1 MGKERRAVAMGRE
14 NAASLLDR
22 SLDSYLDHLA
32 TERGLARRT
41 VEAYGRD
48 LTAFCATLATR
59 RVTKPAAIRPEDL
72 RAHLTTLASRGLAP
86 RSQARALAAI
96 RSYLR
101 WAVREYRLPGDPGSD
116 VQTRRLPG
124 RLPSVLA
131 HGEVTKLVTVVVP
144 GGRRPQRDRA
154 LLELLYA
161 CGLRVSE
168 VIGIEVHEVNLEAGF
183 VTVLGKGG
191 KQRVVPLGQHAREA
205 VLEYL
210 AGERPRLL
218 RGKPSRWLFV
228 RAGGKPVSRQTVWK
242 LVRMRARVA
251 AVETHVSPHTVR
263 HTFATHLL
271 GGGADLRVVQALL
284 GHADI
289 GTTQVYTHVAPERL
303 RAVHRR
309 HHPRA

>member
-1 MGKERRAVAMGRE
+1 VAGRRDG
-14 NAASLLDR
+14 ASAIDR
-22 SLDSYLDHLA
+22 SIDSYLDHLA
-32 TERGLARRT
+32 TERGLARRS

-48 LTAFCATLATR
+48 LGVFARSLIAR
-59 RVTKPAAIRPEDL
+59 RVRSPTAIRADDV
-72 RAHLTTLASRGLAP
+72 RAHLVGLAGRGLGA
-86 RSQARALAAI
+86 RSQARALAAV

-101 WAVREYRLPGDPGSD
+101 WVAREHRLAEDPTAH
-116 VQTRRLPG
+116 VHLRRPPG
-124 RLPSVLA
+124 RLPRSLA
-131 HGEVTKLVTVVVP
+131 HGEVARLVTVTVP

-168 VIGIEVHEVNLEAGF
+168 VAALSVHALNLEAGF
-183 VTVLGKGG
+183 VTVLGKGN
-191 KQRVVPLGQHAREA
+191 KERVVPLGQHAREA
-205 VLEYL
+205 ILEYM

-218 RGKPSRWLFV
+218 RGRSAPHLFV
-228 RAGGKPVSRQTVWK
+228 RAGGRALSRQALWK
-242 LVRMRARVA
+242 LVRTRARAA
-251 AVETHVSPHTVR
+251 AVASGVSPHTLR

-289 GTTQVYTHVAPERL
+289 GTTQIYTHVAPERL

>member
-1 MGKERRAVAMGRE
+1 MGGSGATGV
-14 NAASLLDR
+14 DR
-22 SLDSYLDHLA
+22 SIDSYLDHLA

-48 LTAFCATLATR
+48 LAAFARTMAARHVVAPTAVRTAD
-59 RVTKPAAIRPEDL
+59 V
-72 RAHLTTLASRGLAP
+72 RAHLVALSTRGLSP
-86 RSQARALAAI
+86 RSQARALAAL

-101 WAVREYRLPGDPGSD
+101 WVGRAHRVSADPVAEVSI
-116 VQTRRLPG
+116 RRPPG
-124 RLPSVLA
+124 RLPGALGR
-131 HGEVTKLVTVVVP
+131 GEIAQLVTVTVP
-144 GGRRPQRDRA
+144 GGRRPARDRA

-168 VIGIEVHEVNLEAGF
+168 ATTLEVTQVNLEAGF

-191 KQRVVPLGQHAREA
+191 KERVVPLGQHAREA
-205 VLEYL
+205 VQEYL
-210 AGERPRLL
+210 AGERPQLL
-218 RGKPSRWLFV
+218 RGRASRWLFV
-228 RAGGKPVSRQTVWK
+228 RAGGKPLSRQSVWK
-242 LVRMRARVA
+242 LVKTRARA
-251 AVETHVSPHTVR
+251 AAIESTVSPHTVR

-289 GTTQVYTHVAPERL
+289 GTTQIYTHVAPERL

>member
-1 MGKERRAVAMGRE
+1 MAEVT
-14 NAASLLDR
+14 AALER

-48 LTAFCATLATR
+48 LSAFVRTLVTR
-59 RVTKPAAIRPEDL
+59 RVRRPAAIGPEDV
-72 RAHLTTLASRGLAP
+72 RAHLAALADRGLSP
-86 RSQARALAAI
+86 RSQARAVAAM

-101 WAVREYRLPGDPGSD
+101 WAAREHRFASDPAALVR
-116 VQTRRLPG
+116 VRRPPG
-124 RLPSVLA
+124 RLPHALG
-131 HGEVTKLVTVVVP
+131 HGEVGRLVTVTVP

-154 LLELLYA
+154 LLEVLYA

-168 VIGIEVHEVNLEAGF
+168 AATLEVHQVDLDAGY

-191 KQRVVPLGQHAREA
+191 KERVVPLGQHAQEA
-205 VLEYL
+205 IRAYL
-210 AGERPRLL
+210 GGERPRLL
-218 RGKPSRWLFV
+218 RGRPSRWLFV
-228 RAGGKPVSRQTVWK
+228 RAGGRPLSRQSVWK
-242 LVRMRARVA
+242 LVRARARAA
-251 AVETHVSPHTVR
+251 AVEQHVSPHTVR

-271 GGGADLRVVQALL
+271 GGGADLRIVQALL

-289 GTTQVYTHVAPERL
+289 ATTQIYTHVAPERL